1 MRARNVR
8 TQFAS
13 IPAKPARN
21 ACATCPTNPLA
32 AIVLM
37 ATLFALPQ
45 ILSAAPPA
53 PAKMKLRGYVTDR
66 IDTATVAI
74 LDDHI
79 QLAKGG
85 RVELSEGTTVTST
98 APAPSFATL
107 APGQLVEA
115 EGIWE
120 GKHRFSAERIT
131 IEPGLLDKSLHETA
145 YLQEEP
151 SEGTRIA
158 VGEAAELKVDGEW
171 LTIGP
176 KTHRDW
182 PSAVLKATS
191 AGSGA
196 GGSPDAQ
203 SGPSYAGRQVRYAG
217 IRREDGRVETHSVE
231 LGDAAP
237 PDAYKLPHDEKIIA
251 GKDAQTGIP
260 VLEFHRGSKIDGRM
274 KLFAV
279 PEVQQYVADLGAS
292 LLPAGAMST
301 TKPIEFRFFVVE
313 DPSINA
319 AALRDGTVLVNTGLL
334 GAVQNEAE
342 LAFVLAHET
351 AHVLQAHDWR
361 EANETRGAKVALVTA
376 AVVGTVFVGDT
387 AIFLSGL
394 GMAAVVNGHQR
405 SLENQA
411 DRLGLQTIIDK
422 GYDPREATKMMRI
435 FIEHYGDRTTSKL
448 WSNHDSSVMRG
459 SFLVVQLA
467 AQYPQGHFDGA
478 RVDTQAFQD
487 MREAMGPVKIE

>member
-1 MRARNVR
+1 MRMRFVLNL
-8 TQFAS
+8 
-13 IPAKPARN
+13 AKPTHRGRAKRT
-21 ACATCPTNPLA
+21 AAPLVAIALIA
-32 AIVLM
+32 A
-37 ATLFALPQ
+37 LFALPQ
-45 ILSAAPPA
+45 ILLAGPPA
-53 PAKMKLRGYVTDR
+53 PAKMKLRGYITDR

-74 LDDHI
+74 LDDQI
-79 QLAKGG
+79 KLAKGG
-85 RVELSEGTTVTST
+85 HVELSEGTTVTAA

-131 IEPGLLDKSLHETA
+131 VEPGLLDRSLHETA

-151 SEGTRIA
+151 SGGARIA
-158 VGEAAELKVDGEW
+158 AGDAAELKVDGEW

-182 PSAVLKATS
+182 PSGAMKAVSTGSSA
-191 AGSGA
+191 AGS
-196 GGSPDAQ
+196 SDAQ
-203 SGPSYAGRQVRYAG
+203 STPSYAGRQVRYAG
-217 IRREDGRVETHSVE
+217 VRREDGRVDARSIE

-279 PEVQQYVADLGAS
+279 PEVQQYVSDLGAS
-292 LLPAGAMST
+292 LLPAGAMRT

-342 LAFVLAHET
+342 LAFVLSHET
-351 AHVLQAHDWR
+351 AHVLQAHEWR

-376 AVVGTVFVGDT
+376 AVVGSVFVGDT
-387 AIFLSGL
+387 ALFLSEL

-422 GYDPREATKMMRI
+422 GYDPREATKMMRV
-435 FIEHYGDRTTSKL
+435 FIEHYGNRTTSRL

-467 AQYPQGHFDGA
+467 AQYPEGHFDGT
-478 RVDTQAFQD
+478 RVDSKAFQD